1 LTCWEL
7 VRQLAGKDDYEEQCV
22 KLNFSLHAFPYN
34 GSQTEIFSNDDAH
47 EIMDSYFHLLIT
59 VFDVTNKVQLC
70 LIAVKNQVIS
80 LFGGEANFNLYLADK
95 DGKFISA
102 TNDEKKYI
110 TCCHQEALLNPKYRN
125 TNTPGNAIIWDEMYT
140 LICSFFGN
148 SESCQEAA
156 NIINAAG
163 GTHSFE
169 LMKHAAHDEK
179 NKRNSERLLDLSA
192 SGQHPFQQPELIERN
207 RHSLLDMSAIG
218 QHPWQQP
225 EFTKRNRDHL
235 LDLSAI
241 GQHPWQQPELIKRH
255 CDCLLDLSDI
265 GQHPW
270 QLPELIEHTRDRL
283 LDLSAIG
290 QHPWQHRT

>member
-1 LTCWEL
+1 M
-7 VRQLAGKDDYEEQCV
+7 R
-22 KLNFSLHAFPYN
+22 P
-34 GSQTEIFSNDDAH
+34 
-47 EIMDSYFHLLIT
+47 
-59 VFDVTNKVQLC
+59 
-70 LIAVKNQVIS
+70 IS
-80 LFGGEANFNLYLADK
+80 TYLANN

-102 TNDEKKYI
+102 TNDEKNI
-110 TCCHQEALLNPKYRN
+110 TCSHPEALQNPKHRN
-125 TNTPGNAIIWDEMYT
+125 ANTPGYAIIWDEIYT
-140 LICSFFGN
+140 SICSFFGN
-148 SESCQEAA
+148 SDSCQEAA

-179 NKRNSERLLDLSA
+179 NK
-192 SGQHPFQQPELIERN
+192 RN